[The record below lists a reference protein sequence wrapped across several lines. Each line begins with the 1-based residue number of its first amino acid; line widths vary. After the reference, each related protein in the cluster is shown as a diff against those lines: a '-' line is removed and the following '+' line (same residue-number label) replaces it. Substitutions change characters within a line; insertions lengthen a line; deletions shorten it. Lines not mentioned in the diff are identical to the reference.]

1 MHIEANVFVG
11 KFLRTLF
18 ANANIDDREEVRL
31 SVCRLLQAL
40 GLVKIEVTIERS
52 EAIRLACFPTEE
64 LEHILRDND
73 DNNNNNKITTTTIA
87 TTTTTIT
94 TTTTTT
100 TTTTMKDVRPK
111 AVGAHH
117 STRKYKSPAIYGRNG
132 AQQAPCLFHLSR
144 QSSKIRAKSA
154 AFP

>member
-73 DNNNNNKITTTTIA
+73 DNNNDNDNA
-87 TTTTTIT
+87 
-94 TTTTTT
+94 
-100 TTTTMKDVRPK
+100 
-111 AVGAHH
+111 
-117 STRKYKSPAIYGRNG
+117 
-132 AQQAPCLFHLSR
+132 
-144 QSSKIRAKSA
+144 
-154 AFP
+154 

>member
-52 EAIRLACFPTEE
+52 EGIRLACFPTEE
-64 LEHILRDND
+64 LEHILRND
-73 DNNNNNKITTTTIA
+73 DNNNNNNNNNNN
-87 TTTTTIT
+87 
-94 TTTTTT
+94 
-100 TTTTMKDVRPK
+100 DNNNNNNNNNNNDDDE
-111 AVGAHH
+111 
-117 STRKYKSPAIYGRNG
+117 GRT
-132 AQQAPCLFHLSR
+132 
-144 QSSKIRAKSA
+144 AKSRRRA
-154 AFP
+154 SFYKKI

>member
-52 EAIRLACFPTEE
+52 EAIRLALTPTEE

-73 DNNNNNKITTTTIA
+73 DNNNNNNNNNYNDNSNNNDNNNDNNNNNKNN
-87 TTTTTIT
+87 
-94 TTTTTT
+94 
-100 TTTTMKDVRPK
+100 DDDE
-111 AVGAHH
+111 
-117 STRKYKSPAIYGRNG
+117 GRT
-132 AQQAPCLFHLSR
+132 
-144 QSSKIRAKSA
+144 AKSRRCA
-154 AFP
+154 SFYKKI

>member
-73 DNNNNNKITTTTIA
+73 DNNNNNNN
-87 TTTTTIT
+87 
-94 TTTTTT
+94 
-100 TTTTMKDVRPK
+100 DNDN
-111 AVGAHH
+111 
-117 STRKYKSPAIYGRNG
+117 SNNNDNNNDNNNNNNDDDDEGRT
-132 AQQAPCLFHLSR
+132 
-144 QSSKIRAKSA
+144 AKSRRCA
-154 AFP
+154 SFYKKI